1 MLHKLDGNVGL
12 VIKIVVEIFLVLNCI
27 VTALACFYCLLKG
40 WFIRIL
46 WLVLELLGAWIVA
59 MLLYGFG
66 AIVQNTE
73 KIVEKIEKDDEA
85 HKNEL
90 NLVKVKNE
98 KIKDSQKKLTRWQN
112 EILSLSDEELAKR
125 LQNEEDWQIEYIDL
139 CRAELELRQKSK

>member
-12 VIKIVVEIFLVLNCI
+12 VIKIVVEIFLILNCI
-27 VTALACFYCLLKG
+27 VTALTCFCCLFNGLYI
-40 WFIRIL
+40 WIL
-46 WLVLELLGAWIVA
+46 WLVLELIGAWIVA
-59 MLLYGFG
+59 MLVYGFG
-66 AIVQNTE
+66 TIVQNTE

-85 HKNEL
+85 HKNAL

-98 KIKDSQKKLTRWQN
+98 KIKVSQKKLTRWQN

-125 LQNEEDWQIEYIDL
+125 LQNEEDWQIEYVDL

>member
-12 VIKIVVEIFLVLNCI
+12 VIKIVVEIFLILNCI
-27 VTALACFYCLLKG
+27 VTALACFCCLFNGLYI
-40 WFIRIL
+40 WIL
-46 WLVLELLGAWIVA
+46 WFVLELFGAWFVA
-59 MLLYGFG
+59 LLVYGFG
-66 AIVQNTE
+66 TIVQNTE

-98 KIKDSQKKLTRWQN
+98 KIKVSQKTITRWQN
-112 EILSLSDEELAKR
+112 EILSLSDEELVKR
-125 LQNEEDWQIEYIDL
+125 LQNEEDWQIEYVDL

>member
-1 MLHKLDGNVGL
+1 MKIWNSATVDGAELATELDGKRL
-12 VIKIVVEIFLVLNCI
+12 DK
-27 VTALACFYCLLKG
+27 ACFYCLFKG
-40 WFIRIL
+40 WFIWIL

-59 MLLYGFG
+59 MLVYGFG
-66 AIVQNTE
+66 TIVQNTE

-98 KIKDSQKKLTRWQN
+98 KIKVSQKKLTRWQN